1 MARARSMS
9 ADPLAGRGRMMVI
22 LFEILFVSI
31 TTAFGGPSWTIASLL
46 SFVLGASHV
55 NAPHASIRR
64 WLILTG
70 LSLAW
75 LAASKATHNRELF
88 FPFSMHLAACAWI
101 AVASHGWWVGLAAAT
116 AQTTVFLL
124 IRAAEA
130 ATPTVLSFEAV
141 VAAAVIACGGLVQRK
156 GSGHRDMTA
165 SHRPIDRLRDPLTV
179 GIMAG
184 LAALGLR
191 F

>member
-1 MARARSMS
+1 
-9 ADPLAGRGRMMVI
+9 
-22 LFEILFVSI
+22 
-31 TTAFGGPSWTIASLL
+31 
-46 SFVLGASHV
+46 
-55 NAPHASIRR
+55 
-64 WLILTG
+64 
-70 LSLAW
+70 
-75 LAASKATHNRELF
+75 
-88 FPFSMHLAACAWI
+88 CAWI

-116 AQTTVFLL
+116 AQTTVFLM